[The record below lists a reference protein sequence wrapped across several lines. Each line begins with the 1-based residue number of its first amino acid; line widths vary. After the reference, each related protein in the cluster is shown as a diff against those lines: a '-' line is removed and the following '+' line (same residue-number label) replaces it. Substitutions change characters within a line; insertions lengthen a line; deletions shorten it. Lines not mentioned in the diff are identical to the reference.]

1 MNYIYLFYQ
10 LPIIYAVE
18 TTLHCLIAAIVV
30 EWVLIY
36 WNITNPKWRQ
46 SFLSLVIIL
55 PPLTFF
61 LYLLIDPEHY
71 LYNYTNKYIFQSYYW
86 IYLRIGNFYPIAL
99 FILLIFFITIFFFI
113 FQEII
118 PMITHYLKSKNEN
131 ISEVSQNYLHTKNIL
146 NDLLIRNN
154 YRLTIIDDEDYIVYS
169 KTNKMN
175 NIYISKGVIETLNH
189 EELKGIILH
198 EIAHLE
204 RNKKNYIFI
213 LYILRIISFFNPII
227 LYEFRRLLQEEEMVC
242 DFLSAEKLQNKKTL
256 ARALFKL
263 YIKERINQVKEANF
277 KEYTAYYAIRK
288 RIKALWANRIEN
300 SNYYAL
306 LITATI
312 LIIIINYFIV

>member
-1 MNYIYLFYQ
+1 
-10 LPIIYAVE
+10 
-18 TTLHCLIAAIVV
+18 
-30 EWVLIY
+30 
-36 WNITNPKWRQ
+36 
-46 SFLSLVIIL
+46 
-55 PPLTFF
+55 
-61 LYLLIDPEHY
+61 
-71 LYNYTNKYIFQSYYW
+71 
-86 IYLRIGNFYPIAL
+86 
-99 FILLIFFITIFFFI
+99 
-113 FQEII
+113 
-118 PMITHYLKSKNEN
+118 MITHYLKSKNEN